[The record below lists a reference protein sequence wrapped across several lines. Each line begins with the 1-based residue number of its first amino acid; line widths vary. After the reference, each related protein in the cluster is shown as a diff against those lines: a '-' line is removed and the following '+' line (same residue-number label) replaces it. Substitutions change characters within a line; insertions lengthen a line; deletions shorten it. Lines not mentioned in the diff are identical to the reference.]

1 MEFGKV
7 PRSAGSAQKIMS
19 QTDFFCRI
27 YHKTTVTYKE
37 SVTNELEEDF
47 MMDGDIDVAEEHALE

>member
-1 MEFGKV
+1 
-7 PRSAGSAQKIMS
+7 MS

-37 SVTNELEEDF
+37 SVTNDLEEDF
-47 MMDGDIDVAEEHALE
+47 MMDGEFDVAEEHALE